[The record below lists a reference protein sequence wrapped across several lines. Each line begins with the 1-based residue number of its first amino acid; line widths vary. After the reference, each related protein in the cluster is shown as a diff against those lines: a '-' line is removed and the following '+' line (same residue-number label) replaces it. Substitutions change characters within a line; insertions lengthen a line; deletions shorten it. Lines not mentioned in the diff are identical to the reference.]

1 MFPRKPVI
9 VRNYSRALRLVRKG
23 EDKKASLVNYD
34 DMSVLKNYLDR
45 LDLTLLRPRET
56 ELFPKFKHTGR
67 NLISIMQSS
76 LASYELLESKS
87 LEPSAH
93 TTNTKDLNRLR
104 HLLHSP
110 KDRELYEFLKRS
122 STRSNFTLLMKDLSP
137 LEVSLAV
144 KRLTSLMDRVVKW
157 YILELQYISRI
168 SKDADLD
175 RVLKT
180 KSEMY
185 SSISKIFRRIQE
197 SCDLTTI
204 DYENMVN
211 FHAHNLRYLTAIK
224 LISEIEGKILKGAE
238 NLQFTKSLWINKL
251 KILGHADEKAWRI
264 NRYHYK
270 EAEMEPLPKNYIYP
284 HHGSSVQ
291 QLLQELNN
299 SGLQLDTELYETIIL
314 SLAGAGEIDYLQS
327 LIDKIW
333 GIGGKANGSVERR
346 STLYPTFGLLE
357 KIIVAFTYNGQ
368 FMKGLLICMKLIE
381 KYQLDLRYS
390 QKYWT
395 GVLRASGVT
404 TANIYRDIQTKL
416 WEKGVDEEKYK
427 REFELQHEIFDLLWR
442 SAMSVLETPS
452 KDMIKVR
459 LRYSSL
465 ESLVKDLPQVHELAV
480 NAHKNT
486 SSSEAAYRESLLLRY
501 LNICRVKLVQRR
513 NFYEAEMLIKKFSMN
528 QRMESALLFRLKR
541 SQQRYLRDTTVKKA
555 EQRILEDEDEDGF
568 GIW

>member
-122 STRSNFTLLMKDLSP
+122 STRSNFTLLIKDLSP

-291 QLLQELNN
+291 RLLQELNN
-299 SGLQLDTELYETIIL
+299 SGLQLDIELYETIIL

-333 GIGGKANGSVERR
+333 GIGGKANGSVERG

-465 ESLVKDLPQVHELAV
+465 DSLVKDLPQIHELAV

-486 SSSEAAYRESLLLRY
+486 SASEAAYRESLLLRY

>member
-1 MFPRKPVI
+1 MFPRKLGI
-9 VRNYSRALRLVRKG
+9 VRSYSRALRLVRKG
-23 EDKKASLVNYD
+23 EDRKVSVVNYD

-45 LDLTLLRPRET
+45 LDLTLLRPQET
-56 ELFPKFKHTGR
+56 EIFPKFKHTGR
-67 NLISIMQSS
+67 NLMSIMHSS
-76 LASYELLESKS
+76 LVPYESTEPQAA
-87 LEPSAH
+87 EPSVHAI
-93 TTNTKDLNRLR
+93 NTKDLTRLR
-104 HLLHSP
+104 HLLRSP
-110 KDRELYEFLKRS
+110 KDRELYEFLKRLSTTS
-122 STRSNFTLLMKDLSP
+122 SFSSLIKELSP
-137 LEVSLAV
+137 LEVSLIV
-144 KRLTSLMDRVVKW
+144 RRLTSLMDRVIKW

-168 SKDADLD
+168 SRDADLD

-180 KSEMY
+180 KAEMY

-197 SCDLTTI
+197 SCELATI

-211 FHAHNLRYLTAIK
+211 FHAHNLRYVTAIK
-224 LISEIEGKILKGAE
+224 LISEIEGKILKGTE
-238 NLQFTKSLWINKL
+238 NLQLTKSLWINKL
-251 KILGHADEKAWRI
+251 KILGNADEKAWRI

-270 EAEMEPLPKNYIYP
+270 EAEMEPLPKNYVYP
-284 HHGSSVQ
+284 HHSSSVQ

-299 SGLQLDTELYETIIL
+299 SGLQLDIDLYETIIL
-314 SLAGAGEIDYLQS
+314 SLGGSGEIEYLQS
-327 LIDKIW
+327 LIDQVW
-333 GIGGKANGSVERR
+333 GIGGQVNGSVE
-346 STLYPTFGLLE
+346 SGSASFPTFSLLE

-368 FMKGLLICMKLIE
+368 FTKGLLICMKLIE

-416 WEKGVDEEKYK
+416 WEKGVDEENFK

-442 SAMSVLETPS
+442 SAMSVLKTPS

-465 ESLVKDLPQVHELAV
+465 ESLVKDLPKIHELAV
-480 NAHKNT
+480 NEYKNT
-486 SSSEAAYRESLLLRY
+486 SASEAAYRESLLLRY
-501 LNICRVKLVQRR
+501 LNICRVKFVQRK

-528 QRMESALLFRLKR
+528 QRMEDALLFRLKR

-555 EQRILEDEDEDGF
+555 EQRIIEDDDEDGF

>member
-299 SGLQLDTELYETIIL
+299 SGLQLDIELYETIIL

-333 GIGGKANGSVERR
+333 GIGGKANGSVERG

-465 ESLVKDLPQVHELAV
+465 ESLVRDLPQIHELAV

-486 SSSEAAYRESLLLRY
+486 SASEAAYRESLLLRY

>member
-1 MFPRKPVI
+1 MFPRKLGI

-23 EDKKASLVNYD
+23 EDKKISLVNYD

-45 LDLTLLRPRET
+45 LDLTLLRPQET

-76 LASYELLESKS
+76 LGPYESLESKS

-93 TTNTKDLNRLR
+93 ATNTKDLNRLR

-110 KDRELYEFLKRS
+110 KDKELYEFLKRLSTS
-122 STRSNFTLLMKDLSP
+122 SSFTLLIRDLSP

-144 KRLTSLMDRVVKW
+144 RRLTSLMDRVIKW

-168 SKDADLD
+168 SRDADLD

-180 KSEMY
+180 KTEMY
-185 SSISKIFRRIQE
+185 SSISKIFRRIRE

-238 NLQFTKSLWINKL
+238 NLQLTKSLWMNKL

-270 EAEMEPLPKNYIYP
+270 EAEMEPLPQNYVYP

-299 SGLQLDTELYETIIL
+299 SGLQLDTDLYETIIL

-333 GIGGKANGSVERR
+333 GIGGKANGSVECG
-346 STLYPTFGLLE
+346 STSFPTFGLLE

-465 ESLVKDLPQVHELAV
+465 ESLVKDLPQIHELAV
-480 NAHKNT
+480 NEHKNT
-486 SSSEAAYRESLLLRY
+486 SASEAAYRESLLLRY
-501 LNICRVKLVQRR
+501 LNICRVKFVQRR

-528 QRMESALLFRLKR
+528 QRMENALLFRLKR

-555 EQRILEDEDEDGF
+555 EQRIMEDEDEDGF

>member
-197 SCDLTTI
+197 SRDLTTI

-284 HHGSSVQ
+284 YHGSSVQ

-299 SGLQLDTELYETIIL
+299 SGLQLDIELYETIIL

-333 GIGGKANGSVERR
+333 GIGGKANGSVERG

-404 TANIYRDIQTKL
+404 TVNIYRDIQTKL

-465 ESLVKDLPQVHELAV
+465 ESLVKDLPQIHELAV

-486 SSSEAAYRESLLLRY
+486 SASEAAYRESLLLRY